1 MLNRLKILKKSLVR
15 NQKFNQVKQKFKEQS
30 TKVLMILKMNK
41 KNKKRERKLV
51 ADVKKTNK
59 ILFRSI
65 ESVK

>member
-15 NQKFNQVKQKFKEQS
+15 NQKFNQVKQKFKKQS